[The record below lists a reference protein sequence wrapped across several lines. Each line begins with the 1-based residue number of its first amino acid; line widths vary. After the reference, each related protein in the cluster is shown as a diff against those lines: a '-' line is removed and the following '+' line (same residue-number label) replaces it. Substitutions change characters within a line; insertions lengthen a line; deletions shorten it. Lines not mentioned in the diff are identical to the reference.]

1 MSEKC
6 LFSKTLRHLIRYRV
20 ENRKSRFSLKPVG
33 MVELKVTAVNRKTY
47 RGWKKEKFFLQ
58 LDLLLSVAKIEP

>member
-1 MSEKC
+1 MV
-6 LFSKTLRHLIRYRV
+6 RHLIRYRD

-47 RGWKKEKFFLQ
+47 RGWKKEKIFLQ